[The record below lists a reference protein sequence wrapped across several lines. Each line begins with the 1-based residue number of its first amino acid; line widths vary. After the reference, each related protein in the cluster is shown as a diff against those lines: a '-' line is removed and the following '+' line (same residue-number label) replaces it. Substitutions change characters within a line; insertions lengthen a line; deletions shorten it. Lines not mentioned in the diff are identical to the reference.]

1 MLINIEQPMLK
12 VLKVREPAAGQ
23 LLASHFS
30 EGKGGACDQQSAN
43 HNFNSYTG

>member
-1 MLINIEQPMLK
+1 MLK

-43 HNFNSYTG
+43 HDFNSYTG